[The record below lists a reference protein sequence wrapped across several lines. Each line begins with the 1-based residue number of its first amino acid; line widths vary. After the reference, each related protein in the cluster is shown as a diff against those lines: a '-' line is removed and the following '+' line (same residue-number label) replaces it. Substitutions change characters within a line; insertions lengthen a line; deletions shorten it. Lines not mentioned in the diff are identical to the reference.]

1 MVRTLLNKNYSAEVQ
16 NDGWIIATRSSGT
29 PQHQGN
35 AQGSLATHSAR
46 AKYCRTWHRCAAGR
60 VSIMDVDVDVDRHSS
75 TGSTALAARPVAS
88 NTRSATVRGGISY
101 PHGRCAKCLTQ
112 EKLSTTFSALNVLP
126 HPKTDGR
133 QAHLVR
139 PPFLCGLGYPSSHNH
154 GGKKWAQ
161 SQSALSLCLSSDSS
175 SPA

>member
-1 MVRTLLNKNYSAEVQ
+1 MQ
-16 NDGWIIATRSSGT
+16 
-29 PQHQGN
+29 
-35 AQGSLATHSAR
+35 SAR
-46 AKYCRTWHRCAAGR
+46 AKYCRTWQRCTAGR
-60 VSIMDVDVDVDRHSS
+60 VSISSTITSIMDVDVDVDVDRHSS
-75 TGSTALAARPVAS
+75 TGSTALAARLVAS
-88 NTRSATVRGGISY
+88 NTRSATVRGGISN

-154 GGKKWAQ
+154 GSKKWAQ